1 MSFTVFDFANLPV
14 SRWRNG
20 GGETREIACWPVGGD
35 DFAWRASIAT
45 IEQDGPF
52 SLFPNIDR
60 SITLLSGEGMVLSSP
75 EWEAHTLSQPLQP
88 FAFPGDIPIHAHLL
102 GGSSQDFNIM
112 TRRGCWQSSVTAVSS
127 ARELPASH
135 AGLLYVVKG
144 KWLINHTETHELTV
158 SQGCWWLP
166 AIKGGQLQP
175 LTADSCLLWVD
186 LFSER

>member
-1 MSFTVFDFANLPV
+1 MSFTVFDFASLPV

-60 SITLLSGEGMVLSSP
+60 SITLLSGEGVVLSSP
-75 EWEAHTLSQPLQP
+75 DWEAHTLSLPLQP
-88 FAFPGDIPIHAHLL
+88 FAFPGDTPIHAQLL

-112 TRRGCWQSSVTAVSS
+112 TRRGCWQSSATAVSS

-144 KWLINHTETHELTV
+144 KWLINHTATHELTV

-166 AIKGGQLQP
+166 TIKGGQLQP
-175 LTADSCLLWVD
+175 LVADSCLLWVD

>member
-1 MSFTVFDFANLPV
+1 MSFTLFDFASLPV

-45 IEQDGPF
+45 IERDGPF
-52 SLFPNIDR
+52 SMFSDIDR
-60 SITLLSGEGMVLSSP
+60 SITLLSGDGVELSSLG
-75 EWEAHTLSQPLQP
+75 WEAHTLSQQLQP
-88 FAFPGDIPIHAHLL
+88 FAFPGDIPIHARLL

-112 TRRGCWQSSVTAVSS
+112 TRRGCWQATVLSVSSVQ
-127 ARELPASH
+127 ELPASH
-135 AGLLYVVKG
+135 GGLIYVVKG
-144 KWLINHTETHELTV
+144 NWLICHTETHQLTA

-175 LTADSCLLWVD
+175 LTADSMLLWVD
-186 LFSER
+186 LFPCR

>member
-52 SLFPNIDR
+52 SVFPDIDR
-60 SITLLSGEGMVLSSP
+60 SITLLSGDGVVLSSP
-75 EWEAHTLSQPLQP
+75 DWEAHTLSTPLQP
-88 FAFPGDIPIHAHLL
+88 FTFPGDIPIHARLL

-112 TRRGCWQSSVTAVSS
+112 TRRGKVQASVMSIQSPQ
-127 ARELPASH
+127 ELPASH
-135 AGLLYVVKG
+135 GGLIYVVKG
-144 KWLINHTETHELTV
+144 KWLINHTETHELGA

-166 AIKGGQLQP
+166 TIKGGRLQP
-175 LTADSCLLWVD
+175 LVTDSCLLWVS
-186 LFSER
+186 LFPER